1 MDDMRRTRNELLRSA
16 LPRMAVDFLFINL
29 ALIIAVTARMIIVFL
44 DDPQTLRSIIQR
56 GTAIYGHNIG
66 IVAGITL
73 TTFLISGVYTRQRF
87 YIGRY
92 KLLAILQGSG
102 VAALLYMTLAYLVDL
117 RLQLPRGV
125 IIPTFA
131 LIFLLC
137 GGVRYVKWM
146 LAERF
151 AHRPRADL
159 QKRVPKNILVIGGA
173 GHLGSELCRQLL
185 DADYYVR
192 VLDILMFGD
201 DAIAEL
207 HQHPRFELIKGDFR
221 HIETVVK
228 AVSGMDAVIHLG
240 AIVGDPACAVDEDHS
255 VEVNYAA
262 TRMIREVCRGFGIRR
277 FIFAST
283 CSVYGASDHLVDE
296 RSLLNPV
303 SLYAIT
309 KVESE
314 RALLDKHD
322 KDFSPTVLRL
332 ATVFGLSPRPR
343 FDLVVNLVT
352 AMAVVE
358 KQCTIFGGDQWR
370 PFIHVVDVARAMVK
384 VLQAPESLVAGQIY
398 NVGDDRN
405 NLQLREVGDLVEKLV
420 PSAKVIRQE
429 HNVDRRNY
437 RVSFQKIREQL
448 GFTCERDVASGI
460 EELRDAMER
469 GEMTEFRHERYS
481 NVNFF
486 KRLRELGHPSTRRH
500 DSEADIIPFRP
511 RQAADTS
518 SS

>member
-1 MDDMRRTRNELLRSA
+1 MSPTRTELLRSA
-16 LPRMAVDFLFINL
+16 LPRITVDLLFINL
-29 ALIIAVTARMIIVFL
+29 ALIAAIAGRMVILYF
-44 DDPQTLRSIIQR
+44 DDPHTLREILHR
-56 GTAIYGHNIG
+56 GIAIYGHNIG
-66 IVAGITL
+66 PIAGLTL
-73 TTFLISGVYTRQRF
+73 ATFLLSGVYTRQRF

-92 KLLAILQGSG
+92 KLLAIVQGSG
-102 VAALLYMTLAYLVDL
+102 VSALLYMTLAYLVSL
-117 RLQLPRGV
+117 PLQLPRSV
-125 IIPTFA
+125 TVATFA
-131 LIFLLC
+131 LILVLC
-137 GGVRYVKWM
+137 GGVRYLKWI

-151 AHRPRADL
+151 TERPRATDPGKSRPRKL
-159 QKRVPKNILVIGGA
+159 LVIGGA

-185 DADYYVR
+185 DEGYTVR

-201 DAIAEL
+201 DAVAGL
-207 HQHPRFELIKGDFR
+207 YKHPEFELIQGDFR

-228 AVSGMDAVIHLG
+228 AVSGIDAVIHLG

-283 CSVYGASDHLVDE
+283 CSVYGASDQIVDE
-296 RSLLNPV
+296 RSALNPV
-303 SLYAIT
+303 SLYALT

-322 KDFSPTVLRL
+322 LDFSPTILRL
-332 ATVFGLSPRPR
+332 ATVFGISPRPR

-358 KQCTIFGGDQWR
+358 SKCAIFGGDQWR
-370 PFIHVVDVARAMVK
+370 PFIHVHDVARAMLR
-384 VLQAPESLVAGQIY
+384 VLQAPEHVVAGQTY

-405 NLQLREVGDLVEKLV
+405 NMQLREVGDLIEKLIPTAEV
-420 PSAKVIRQE
+420 VRQE
-429 HNVDRRNY
+429 KDVDRRNY

-460 EELRDAMER
+460 KELRDAMVEGR
-469 GEMTEFRHERYS
+469 ITEFRHERYS
-481 NVNFF
+481 NLNYL
-486 KRLRELGHPSTRRH
+486 KRLRETGHPSARRQ
-500 DSEADIIPFRP
+500 DSGAEIIPLRP
-511 RQAADTS
+511 RRVS
-518 SS
+518 EPSPP